1 MPSYTVTA
9 QVLSKFQEPFGTL
22 IEGSFSEAVTKLQ
35 QLIEK
40 EHPTKIIVV
49 GDTVTENLHAR
60 QVKADIVVTDN
71 KTLRQEVEPQRF
83 RDRKVIHVQ
92 NPQGLI
98 TQQAIE
104 AILCALESKKPIHM
118 LVEGEEDLLTLP
130 MVLFAPEGAFVLYG
144 QPHRGI
150 VAVKVT
156 SKKRAEAQ
164 EIWNKLEKVED

>member
-1 MPSYTVTA
+1 MSSYAVTA
-9 QVLSKFQEPFGTL
+9 QVLSKFQEPFGIL
-22 IEGSFSEAVTKLQ
+22 IEGSFSEAIIKLQ

-40 EHPTKIIVV
+40 ERPTKIIAV

-71 KTLRQEVEPQRF
+71 KTLRRKVEPQRF
-83 RDRKVIHVQ
+83 QNRKVIHVQ

-104 AILCALESKKPIHM
+104 AILFALKSKELVHM

-130 MVLFAPEGAFVLYG
+130 MVLYAPEGALVLYG

-164 EIWNKLEKVED
+164 EIWSKMKKLED